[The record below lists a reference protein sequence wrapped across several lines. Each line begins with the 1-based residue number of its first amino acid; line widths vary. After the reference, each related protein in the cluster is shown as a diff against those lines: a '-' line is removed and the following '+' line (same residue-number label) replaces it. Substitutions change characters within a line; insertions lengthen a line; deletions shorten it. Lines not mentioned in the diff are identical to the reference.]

1 LSAYLQALSRL
12 HVKSERR
19 TKIGALDVRERV
31 GHALDISYVSDRDF
45 SPLFLQALAAA
56 IFPMRQGTDATQPRR
71 SFRSAPVTMILG
83 LVMRVSFSLV

>member
-12 HVKSERR
+12 HIKSERR

-31 GHALDISYVSDRDF
+31 GHALDITHVSARDF
-45 SPLFLQALAAA
+45 SP
-56 IFPMRQGTDATQPRR
+56 FPSSARCGHLPDAPGHGRDTTPPV
-71 SFRSAPVTMILG
+71 FPVAPVTMILG